1 MASPQPLTVP
11 PKSQSRRAFWIAY
24 GAIVVFVVLLTTVN
38 ALSVRDDRPALS
50 PWEPWVWEYTSAA
63 VIIVLAPLLALVW
76 RAAPP
81 GPGRWVRFALVHAP
95 ASVLYSLLHSG
106 GYTLLRM
113 AIYAGLGGR
122 YDNFNPF
129 YEYRKDFIGYL
140 VFGGAFWG
148 AGFVLDLRQRAR
160 ETAPPTRET
169 APALF
174 DIRDGAKVVRAP
186 VSEIVAVNSAGNYVE
201 FTLADGRKPLMRST
215 LGAVEAAL
223 EPHGFVRTHRSW
235 LVNPARVREIAPEG
249 SGDFRLE
256 LEGGAEAPLSRR
268 FPEALRAL
276 RG

>member
-1 MASPQPLTVP
+1 MR
-11 PKSQSRRAFWIAY
+11 RRAFWIAY
-24 GAIVVFVVLLTTVN
+24 ATIAAFVLLFTTVN
-38 ALSVRDDRPALS
+38 ALSVRDDQPGLRP
-50 PWEPWVWEYTSAA
+50 WQPWVWEYTSAVVTI
-63 VIIVLAPLLALVW
+63 VIVPSIAWML
-76 RAAPP
+76 RIAPP
-81 GPGRWVRFALVHAP
+81 GPGRWRRFALVHAP
-95 ASVLYSLLHSG
+95 ASVVYSLLHSG

-113 AIYAGLGGR
+113 AIYAALGDR
-122 YDNFNPF
+122 YGNFNPF
-129 YEYRKDFIGYL
+129 YEYRKDFIAYILFGA
-140 VFGGAFWG
+140 VFWS
-148 AGFVLDLRQRAR
+148 AGFVLDLRQRAHA
-160 ETAPPTRET
+160 APSAPSEA

-174 DIRDGAKVVRAP
+174 DIRDGARVVRAP
-186 VSEIVAVNSAGNYVE
+186 VAEIVAVNSAGNYVE